1 MLKAHRL
8 SYHSTLGSRVMQKKK
23 KKEVTAPLR
32 VTLSAKVVEL
42 MFEAMS
48 TAPYSA
54 LLQSLG
60 LRVEG
65 LVFKISGLGFRV

>member
-1 MLKAHRL
+1 MKAHRL

-23 KKEVTAPLR
+23 KKKKKVTAPLR

-42 MFEAMS
+42 MFEVMS

-54 LLQSLG
+54 LLQ
-60 LRVEG
+60 
-65 LVFKISGLGFRV
+65 GLGFRVEDLGLRV